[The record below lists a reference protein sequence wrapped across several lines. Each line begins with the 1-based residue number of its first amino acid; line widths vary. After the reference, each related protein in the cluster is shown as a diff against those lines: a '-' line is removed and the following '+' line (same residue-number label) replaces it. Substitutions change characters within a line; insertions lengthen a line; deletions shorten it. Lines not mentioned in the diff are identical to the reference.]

1 MADGRR
7 KKKRAP
13 LDSQFISNELVD
25 QETDL
30 IDFNNRSN
38 PYATRADVTA
48 ESVDIGLIANVPVRA
63 ISGRLYSEAANVAE
77 KKQPV
82 SGFGRRA
89 TQQIDN
95 NQVEFPIGLN
105 RNKTQTR
112 FDDHPKPPKHVKKT
126 KELDLLGGEEM
137 YEDLTSNINQYQK
150 QKTAFVRRKTPGQR
164 KSEMFKAIA
173 GI

>member
-7 KKKRAP
+7 RKKRAP

-48 ESVDIGLIANVPVRA
+48 ESVDIGLIANVPVRTR
-63 ISGRLYSEAANVAE
+63 GRLRSEAEDVAA
-77 KKQPV
+77 KKPPV
-82 SGFGRRA
+82 SEFGRRA

-95 NQVEFPIGLN
+95 N
-105 RNKTQTR
+105 
-112 FDDHPKPPKHVKKT
+112 
-126 KELDLLGGEEM
+126 
-137 YEDLTSNINQYQK
+137 
-150 QKTAFVRRKTPGQR
+150 
-164 KSEMFKAIA
+164 
-173 GI
+173 

>member
-7 KKKRAP
+7 RKKRAP

-48 ESVDIGLIANVPVRA
+48 ESVDIGLIANVPVRTR
-63 ISGRLYSEAANVAE
+63 GRLRSEAEDVAA
-77 KKQPV
+77 KKPPV
-82 SGFGRRA
+82 SEFGRRA

-95 NQVEFPIGLN
+95 NQVEFPNGLN
-105 RNKTQTR
+105 RNKTQAP
-112 FDDHPKPPKHVKKT
+112 FVEDPKPPKHVKKN
-126 KELDLLGGEEM
+126 KELDLLGGEDMFEG
-137 YEDLTSNINQYQK
+137 LTSNINQQ